1 LVTFNP
7 KEIVMVRKLL
17 STSLILLSVST
28 GAAFAGPT
36 VTFGD
41 LNIARPA
48 DASTLAE
55 RVHAAAAAYC
65 IVTPDARH
73 LVALAFASAA
83 SSACIKQVSSNAMT
97 QIQSKAVSQQ
107 LALR

>member
-1 LVTFNP
+1 
-7 KEIVMVRKLL
+7 MVRKLL
-17 STSLILLSVST
+17 STSLILLSLST

-36 VTFGD
+36 VMFGD

-73 LVALAFASAA
+73 LVAQAFADAA
-83 SSACIKQVSSNAMT
+83 SSACIKQVSSNALT
-97 QIQSKAVSQQ
+97 QIQSRAVSQQ